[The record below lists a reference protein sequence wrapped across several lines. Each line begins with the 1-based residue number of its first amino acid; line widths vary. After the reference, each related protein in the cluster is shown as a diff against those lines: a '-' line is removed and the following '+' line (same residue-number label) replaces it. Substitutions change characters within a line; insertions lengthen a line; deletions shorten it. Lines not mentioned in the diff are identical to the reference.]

1 MKSNNNYG
9 KKIFKKLAYKI
20 AVYSIAFTIVFILL
34 ALIGRLISSLYIWQP
49 YDKLYIFLSTIK
61 NNIVLFWS
69 FGIILILFLALKNS
83 LNYIDYVMDAS
94 DKLVDTNDELIQL
107 PKDLDI
113 LESRLNHI
121 KQSAM
126 QNAFLAKTN
135 EEKKNELI
143 VYLAHDL
150 KTPLT
155 SIIGY
160 LELLNEAPDLPIEQ
174 RAKYVKITLDKA
186 YRLEELINEFFEI
199 TRFNVRSVVLSKS
212 SLNLKLM
219 FEQIIDEFYPVS
231 KTENKDIIVNCDSNI
246 HINADSDKISRV
258 FNNILK
264 NAISYSYPNS
274 SIYIDAKVEADKTI
288 ITIKNKGNTIP
299 KDKLDYI
306 FEKFYRLDE
315 ARNTNSGGA
324 GLGLAIA
331 KEIVEAHNGKIFAES
346 QDNTTTFTVILYFN
360 Q

>member
-20 AVYSIAFTIVFILL
+20 AIYSIAFTVIFILL
-34 ALIGRLISSLYIWQP
+34 ALIGRLISNMYVWQP
-49 YDKLYIFLSTIK
+49 YDRLYIFLSSIK
-61 NNIVLFWS
+61 DNIVLLWS

-199 TRFNVRSVVLSKS
+199 TRFNVRSIVLTKS
-212 SLNLKLM
+212 DLNLKLM
-219 FEQIIDEFYPVS
+219 FDQIIDEFYPVS
-231 KTENKDIIVNCDSNI
+231 KTENKEIIVNCNSDI
-246 HINADSDKISRV
+246 YITADSDKISRV

-264 NAISYSYPNS
+264 NAISYSYPDSN
-274 SIYIDAKVEADKTI
+274 ICIDAKVEADNKTI
-288 ITIKNKGNTIP
+288 ITIKNRGNTIP

-315 ARNTNSGGA
+315 SRNTNSGGA

-346 QDNTTTFTVILYFN
+346 QNNLTTFTVIL
-360 Q
+360 